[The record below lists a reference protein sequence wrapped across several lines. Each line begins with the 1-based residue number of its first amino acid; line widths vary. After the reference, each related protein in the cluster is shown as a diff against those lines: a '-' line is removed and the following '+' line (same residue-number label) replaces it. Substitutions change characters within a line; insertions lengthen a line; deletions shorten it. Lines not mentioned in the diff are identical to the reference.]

1 MVAAR
6 ISEWPMKAAR
16 FGPSGRASSA
26 AMYCSAFVQ
35 VLCSSTAAMT
45 CSRGI
50 ASTLPKMSPAS
61 APSTWMVDSEHEPS
75 ITVVTPWRSD
85 SDSEGPLRT
94 STS

>member
-1 MVAAR
+1 
-6 ISEWPMKAAR
+6 MKAAR

-26 AMYCSAFVQ
+26 WTYSSAFVQ
-35 VLCSSTAAMT
+35 ALCSSIALMT

-61 APSTWMVDSEHEPS
+61 TPPMWIVDSEHEPS

-85 SDSEGPLRT
+85 SESAGPLRT

>member
-1 MVAAR
+1 MNAAR
-6 ISEWPMKAAR
+6 L
-16 FGPSGRASSA
+16 GPSGRASSA
-26 AMYCSAFVQ
+26 WMYSSAFVQ
-35 VLCSSTAAMT
+35 VLCSSMALMT

-61 APSTWMVDSEHEPS
+61 TPPTWIVDSEHEPS
-75 ITVVTPWRSD
+75 ITVVTPWRND